1 MDFRKDTKTIYLRNS
16 TQLPVA
22 WKLSGLENL
31 GDDFTVAA
39 DSGVVE
45 PLSEYPL
52 QAYFRAMKAVQTSKK
67 MIRLEVG
74 DRCCCYNYIL
84 YLYFGFYFTYLSIN
98 NEHVFFFVCIL

>member
-1 MDFRKDTKTIYLRNS
+1 M
-16 TQLPVA
+16 A

-39 DSGVVE
+39 DSGIVE

-67 MIRLEVG
+67 MIRMEVSSVLKL
-74 DRCCCYNYIL
+74 RRIWIVIIANILFYHYNVR
-84 YLYFGFYFTYLSIN
+84 N
-98 NEHVFFFVCIL
+98 